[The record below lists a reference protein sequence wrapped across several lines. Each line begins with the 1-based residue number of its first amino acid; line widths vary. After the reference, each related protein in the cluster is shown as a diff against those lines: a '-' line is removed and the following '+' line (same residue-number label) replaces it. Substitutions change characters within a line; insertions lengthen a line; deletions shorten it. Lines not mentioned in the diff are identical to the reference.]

1 MSEVSREGRK
11 DFFSWA
17 LRLRARPVVS
27 ARSPFTPPKSWKT
40 ATSASSLRLVVA
52 CASEVKKFCVFD
64 DVKNR
69 SYGRR
74 IKSMYFLELHLLAIG

>member
-40 ATSASSLRLVVA
+40 AASASSPVWWRHVLER
-52 CASEVKKFCVFD
+52 SKSSVFLM
-64 DVKNR
+64 
-69 SYGRR
+69 
-74 IKSMYFLELHLLAIG
+74 MYKIALTGEELSRCIF

>member
-27 ARSPFTPPKSWKT
+27 ARSPFTPPKSWKN
-40 ATSASSLRLVVA
+40 SRQRQPPPSGGGMFLRGQKVL
-52 CASEVKKFCVFD
+52 CF
-64 DVKNR
+64 
-69 SYGRR
+69 
-74 IKSMYFLELHLLAIG
+74 